1 RTPRGTILSPTP
13 PLQSTPGP
21 SEWPAAR
28 SRPRGW
34 GASAPQPPRRAEE
47 NDHAAG
53 NAPGARRYPL
63 CWHGSSGVGA
73 RGGREARRPG
83 ELERL
88 LQAPSTGSKVKRV
101 VRATSARRP
110 GPRAAGGAGLGRLL
124 RARGLG
130 AGTTQGA
137 GAVAAIEGARALP
150 LPAAGVM
157 PATAAGAGRGAAVG
171 DTHQSEKRGAA
182 RGSEERSCRWERAVE
197 GGGEGGQDQD
207 QDQGKA
213 AGGLSQTVERL
224 KHSADRLGER
234 RRWRGRRRRRRRRSH
249 RWITARRRGRRP
261 GRSGRKDRRRRKPLE
276 WCCSHCGHR
285 PQGAAIIL
293 SCAGT
298 VMSGSDS
305 GCGEGAPNIT
315 FPQHAQA
322 GMPSRLPPNG
332 GHVQA
337 LMQHKNLL
345 FE

>member
-197 GGGEGGQDQD
+197 GGGEGGQEEVEREEEEEEEEEPPLDHCTQARASAR
-207 QDQGKA
+207 QVWQEGSQATKA
-213 AGGLSQTVERL
+213 ARVVLQSL
-224 KHSADRLGER
+224 WPSSSR
-234 RRWRGRRRRRRRRSH
+234 RRHHPLLRRNCNER
-249 RWITARRRGRRP
+249 
-261 GRSGRKDRRRRKPLE
+261 
-276 WCCSHCGHR
+276 
-285 PQGAAIIL
+285 
-293 SCAGT
+293 
-298 VMSGSDS
+298 
-305 GCGEGAPNIT
+305 
-315 FPQHAQA
+315 F
-322 GMPSRLPPNG
+322 
-332 GHVQA
+332 
-337 LMQHKNLL
+337 
-345 FE
+345 

>member
-137 GAVAAIEGARALP
+137 GAVAAIGCAKERPRAGVTLRCAVSEGHGRAKSERAGQCWGTPVGSHQMVTPTKGFLRVAERRGAGAA
-150 LPAAGVM
+150 AAGRRRDACDRCRRW
-157 PATAAGAGRGAAVG
+157 PWCRCRRHPPIRKTRGG
-171 DTHQSEKRGAA
+171 ERKRGA
-182 RGSEERSCRWERAVE
+182 ELQV
-197 GGGEGGQDQD
+197 
-207 QDQGKA
+207 GK
-213 AGGLSQTVERL
+213 S
-224 KHSADRLGER
+224 S
-234 RRWRGRRRRRRRRSH
+234 RRRRRRR
-249 RWITARRRGRRP
+249 TG
-261 GRSGRKDRRRRKPLE
+261 
-276 WCCSHCGHR
+276 
-285 PQGAAIIL
+285 
-293 SCAGT
+293 
-298 VMSGSDS
+298 SGSGS
-305 GCGEGAPNIT
+305 G
-315 FPQHAQA
+315 
-322 GMPSRLPPNG
+322 
-332 GHVQA
+332 
-337 LMQHKNLL
+337 
-345 FE
+345 

>member
-197 GGGEGGQDQD
+197 GGGEGG
-207 QDQGKA
+207 GGEGGGGGGGGGA
-213 AGGLSQTVERL
+213 TAGSLHAGEGVGPAGL
-224 KHSADRLGER
+224 A
-234 RRWRGRRRRRRRRSH
+234 GRIAGDESRS
-249 RWITARRRGRRP
+249 
-261 GRSGRKDRRRRKPLE
+261 S
-276 WCCSHCGHR
+276 
-285 PQGAAIIL
+285 GAAVIVAIVL
-293 SCAGT
+293 K
-298 VMSGSDS
+298 
-305 GCGEGAPNIT
+305 AP
-315 FPQHAQA
+315 
-322 GMPSRLPPNG
+322 PSSSPAPEL
-332 GHVQA
+332 
-337 LMQHKNLL
+337 
-345 FE
+345 

>member
-137 GAVAAIEGARALP
+137 GAVAAIGCAKERPRGFLRVAERRGAGAA
-150 LPAAGVM
+150 AAGRRRDACDRCRRW
-157 PATAAGAGRGAAVG
+157 PWCRCRRHPPIRKTRGG
-171 DTHQSEKRGAA
+171 ERKRGA
-182 RGSEERSCRWERAVE
+182 ELQV
-197 GGGEGGQDQD
+197 
-207 QDQGKA
+207 GK
-213 AGGLSQTVERL
+213 S
-224 KHSADRLGER
+224 S
-234 RRWRGRRRRRRRRSH
+234 RRRRRRR
-249 RWITARRRGRRP
+249 TG
-261 GRSGRKDRRRRKPLE
+261 
-276 WCCSHCGHR
+276 
-285 PQGAAIIL
+285 
-293 SCAGT
+293 
-298 VMSGSDS
+298 SGSGS
-305 GCGEGAPNIT
+305 G
-315 FPQHAQA
+315 
-322 GMPSRLPPNG
+322 
-332 GHVQA
+332 
-337 LMQHKNLL
+337 
-345 FE
+345 